1 MAVADA
7 DKIITTLPI
16 GVHVDATAFD
26 PATKLI
32 FNANRGSVTII
43 RQDSPDTYSVV
54 QTLEA
59 APRANT
65 LALDTK
71 THKIYLSAADF
82 ETVPSTGCVYQRNE
96 SSWTQQARLTPGS
109 FGLPGDAF
117 GTSVAIDGNT
127 IVVGAPGD
135 GTFGFA
141 YIFVNIDGV
150 WTQQRDVVRASDN
163 FVFGNFGAA
172 VSISKDTIAVGAPFT
187 RRGAVYMYA
196 RNPATGFWDP
206 QGKLVPN
213 DQNGLS
219 FGGSTSLVGNTVV
232 IGANRT
238 NGFTGTAYIFGRLN
252 NVWSQTAILAPTP
265 LASNFGFSTAMSG
278 STVVVGAPDG
288 STTGAA
294 FVFTQSNGVWTQQAR
309 LQGNGLAGTRALL
322 GYSVSLNGNTLA
334 AGAPDD
340 SSGNFAG
347 SAYVYTGVEATGS
360 SRAS

>member
-1 MAVADA
+1 M
-7 DKIITTLPI
+7 
-16 GVHVDATAFD
+16 
-26 PATKLI
+26 PAT
-32 FNANRGSVTII
+32 
-43 RQDSPDTYSVV
+43 RQ
-54 QTLEA
+54 L
-59 APRANT
+59 
-65 LALDTK
+65 
-71 THKIYLSAADF
+71 
-82 ETVPSTGCVYQRNE
+82 
-96 SSWTQQARLTPGS
+96 
-109 FGLPGDAF
+109 
-117 GTSVAIDGNT
+117 
-127 IVVGAPGD
+127 
-135 GTFGFA
+135 
-141 YIFVNIDGV
+141 
-150 WTQQRDVVRASDN
+150 
-163 FVFGNFGAA
+163 
-172 VSISKDTIAVGAPFT
+172 
-187 RRGAVYMYA
+187 
-196 RNPATGFWDP
+196 GFWDP